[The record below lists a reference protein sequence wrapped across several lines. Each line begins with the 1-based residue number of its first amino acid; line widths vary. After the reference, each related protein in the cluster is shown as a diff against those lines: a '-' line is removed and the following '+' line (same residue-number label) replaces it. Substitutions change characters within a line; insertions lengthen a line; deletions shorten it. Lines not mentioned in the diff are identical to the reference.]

1 MQEVCKSETKRVEE
15 MRRVEIRIFFIMIKV
30 RCKKM
35 QAQIWHGISN
45 KKDFAFE
52 FLAKQSLEKNL
63 FRLIANSSF
72 QA

>member
-1 MQEVCKSETKRVEE
+1 
-15 MRRVEIRIFFIMIKV
+15 
-30 RCKKM
+30 M